1 MKFSKKIFFVILGVI
16 FLIALNVFGFYL
28 NQEGLRISDSLEHA
42 QTKQQEQ
49 FIKNKEFPFSE
60 IIIYLVFIFD
70 LAIILFLLFMILKF
84 IFKKLKTSKI

>member
-16 FLIALNVFGFYL
+16 FLIALNIFGFYL

-42 QTKQQEQ
+42 QSKQQ
-49 FIKNKEFPFSE
+49 FIKNQEFPFSE
-60 IIIYLVFIFD
+60 IIIFLVFIFD

>member
-16 FLIALNVFGFYL
+16 FLIALNIFGFYL
-28 NQEGLRISDSLEHA
+28 NQEGLRISDSLEDA
-42 QTKQQEQ
+42 QSKQQEQ
-49 FIKNKEFPFSE
+49 FFKNQEFPFSE

-70 LAIILFLLFMILKF
+70 LAIILFLLFMILKL